1 MKEGISDHIVP
12 GSTEGTIPIPPEV
25 PKGGRNRLHLTIWA
39 AADKALPMIYGV
51 AVVVIPLGQGLLD
64 KHQWGIW
71 TVFQMLFLII
81 SLLGDFFL
89 LQPMV
94 KLCTE
99 HNAQERPIITAAAA
113 LYTGLSLLLTLP
125 VALAP
130 EVFAPLFKIGIDG
143 QLLLSWML
151 LTVASTIV
159 RNIAIRILQID
170 YRITK
175 IFLLDLAYFGGFVA
189 MMLYGWANGSFGG
202 AEDMIYYNLI
212 ALTASSVTGL
222 VLCARELVPSFAGT
236 LRSVRRIVEIG
247 IHQGGT
253 GLMTIVQQ
261 HGDTAIVSGT
271 RGSVAVGIYNAA
283 RIFFRVF
290 EALRDAG
297 QLLLVPVT
305 SHAYSQNNR
314 EKVQDITVL
323 ATAALVLLLYPVT
336 LILIL
341 TAPIFIPMILK
352 DYASATDEFQ
362 WLMASGFAMP
372 FIIVPSA
379 VLLGIGH
386 TRDLFRGM
394 LIGTVVLIGGGLVLT
409 YRFGEVGMAAGVLL
423 GNGTIAVLLTRRM
436 NRYIHFSVRQV
447 LHRSRRLGA
456 LARERARELRATFGR
471 NSS

>member
-1 MKEGISDHIVP
+1 MNRRRSDH
-12 GSTEGTIPIPPEV
+12 TIPDNASDALPAPSLPPE
-25 PKGGRNRLHLTIWA
+25 GSRNRLRLTVWA
-39 AADKALPMIYGV
+39 AADKTLPMIYGV
-51 AVVVIPLGQGLLD
+51 AVVVIPLGQGLID

-71 TVFQMLFLII
+71 TVFQMLFLVI

-94 KLCTE
+94 KLCAE
-99 HNAQERPIITAAAA
+99 HQADERPIITAAAG
-113 LYTGLSLLLTLP
+113 LYTGLSLLLALP
-125 VALAP
+125 VLLVP
-130 EVFAPLFKIGIDG
+130 NLIAPLFKIGPDG

-151 LTVASTIV
+151 LTVACTIV

-170 YRITK
+170 YRMTR
-175 IFLLDLAYFGGFVA
+175 IFLVDLAYFGGFVGL
-189 MMLYGWANGSFGG
+189 MLAGWANGTFAD
-202 AEDMIYYNLI
+202 AEDMIVYNLI
-212 ALTASSVTGL
+212 ALTASSLVGL
-222 VLCARELVPSFAGT
+222 VLCGRELIPAFEGVIFSA
-236 LRSVRRIVEIG
+236 RRIVEIG
-247 IHQGGT
+247 VHQGGT

-305 SHAYSQNNR
+305 SNAYSQNNT

-323 ATAALVLLLYPVT
+323 ATAALVFMLFPATLL
-336 LILIL
+336 LIL
-341 TAPIFIPMILK
+341 TAPIFIPIILK
-352 DYASATDEFQ
+352 DYASAVDEFQ

-379 VLLGIGH
+379 VLLGIGY

-394 LIGTVVLIGGGLVLT
+394 LIGTVVLIGAGLVLT
-409 YRFGEVGMAAGVLL
+409 YLFGAVGMAAGVLL
-423 GNGTIAVLLTRRM
+423 GNCTIAFLLTRRM
-436 NRYIHFSVRQV
+436 NRYIDFSVRGV
-447 LHRSRRLGA
+447 LQRSRHLGT
-456 LARERARELRATFGR
+456 LMRERARDLRATFGR
-471 NSS
+471 NPS